1 MQKYLSIPVK
11 NEQNQ
16 LVLINDIAI
25 VEQASTSK
33 VEIHYTSGKKVEVN
47 HDVMAANN
55 EDVRDAIEDSI
66 LDALQLSWQK
76 PSVQVSL
83 AGLTDAGGGA
93 VEITS
98 LAFA

>member
-33 VEIHYTSGKKVEVN
+33 VEIHYTSGKKVEVA
-47 HDVMAANN
+47 HDTMAANN
-55 EDVRDAIEDSI
+55 EEVRDAIESSI
-66 LDALQLSWQK
+66 LEALQLSWQK

-83 AGLTDAGGGA
+83 AGITDAGGGI

-98 LAFA
+98 LTFA

>member
-11 NEQNQ
+11 NEPNQ

-33 VEIHYTSGKKVEVN
+33 VEIHYTSGKKVEVE

-55 EDVRDAIEDSI
+55 EEVRDAIEDSI
-66 LDALQLSWQK
+66 LEALQLSWQK

-83 AGLTDAGGGA
+83 AGITDAGGGI

-98 LAFA
+98 LTFA

>member
-33 VEIHYTSGKKVEVN
+33 VEIHYTSGKKVEVE

-55 EDVRDAIEDSI
+55 EEVRDAIEDSI
-66 LDALQLSWQK
+66 LEALQLSWQK

-83 AGLTDAGGGA
+83 AGITDAGGGI

-98 LAFA
+98 LTFA